1 MGDTHSVLPLVEG
14 TISSPKSLFN
24 HMKKGLF
31 LFFVLFACFSG
42 RAQLTYDQ
50 LQVVYDSAIEYKN
63 LKIIPVILR
72 VPGNSGSGGPMSL
85 SKALEQ
91 GLVSISERGT
101 ASTENVHW
109 LRINNRSK
117 RPLYV
122 ASGEVIMGGRQDRMV
137 ARDTILYPNG
147 GRDQY
152 VGVMCVEEDRW
163 SDKEKKF
170 TYFNYANPRLRKV
183 LDHSKNQVSLWR
195 EIYNQLDSS
204 GIKSPTLSYT
214 GQRLDKKAIADMEGY
229 LRFFTQAI
237 GKRDSTWA
245 GFICVSGDQVIGAD
259 IYNSQQLFY
268 DQLVPLLQGYIEE
281 AVLNGSIVHIKD
293 EKVKTY
299 IDPALNDE
307 KSQENYLK
315 ERGKIFRNNNEVF
328 HITIFGE

>member
-1 MGDTHSVLPLVEG
+1 VKG
-14 TISSPKSLFN
+14 TISGLETLITN
-24 HMKKGLF
+24 MKKGLSLILL
-31 LFFVLFACFSG
+31 LFTCLAG
-42 RAQLTYDQ
+42 WAQLTYDQ

-72 VPGNSGSGGPMSL
+72 GPGNSGSGGPMSL
-85 SKALEQ
+85 SKALEE
-91 GLVSISERGT
+91 GLVTISERGT

-109 LRINNRSK
+109 LRVNNRSK
-117 RPLYV
+117 RPLYI

-152 VGVMCVEEDRW
+152 VGVMCVEEERW

-204 GIKSPTLSYT
+204 GIKSPTLSYA
-214 GQRLDKKAIADMEGY
+214 GQRLDKKAISDMEGY
-229 LRFFTQAI
+229 LRFLTNAI
-237 GKRDSTWA
+237 GRRDSTWA
-245 GFICVSGDQVIGAD
+245 GFICVSGNKVIGAD

-293 EKVKTY
+293 EKIKNY
-299 IDPALNDE
+299 IDPALVDE